1 MVATLNNHGS
11 VVAALLRSGARADVQ
26 NAAGCTALM
35 IAERKGHA
43 EVARLLKSGGV
54 RGTLRAYAA
63 SLRVEEVTNNPLEPL
78 DHVED

>member
-1 MVATLNNHGS
+1 
-11 VVAALLRSGARADVQ
+11 
-26 NAAGCTALM
+26 M

-43 EVARLLKSGGV
+43 EVARLLKSVGV

-63 SLRVEEVTNNPLEPL
+63 TRAPVKNVADDLAESR